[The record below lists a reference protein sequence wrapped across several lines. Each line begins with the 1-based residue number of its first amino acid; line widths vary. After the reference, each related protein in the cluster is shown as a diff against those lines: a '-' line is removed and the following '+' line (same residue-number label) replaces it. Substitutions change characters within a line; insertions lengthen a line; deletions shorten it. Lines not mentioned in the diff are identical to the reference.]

1 VPIKI
6 ERLKFFPLNTQKS
19 LLPRNIFGDI
29 EKMTIYVPK
38 ALYENEIAQV
48 LDEVRYNYGMLTRK
62 GYIYG
67 LIAIDQDAKIIAIDS
82 RFDRKLNYW
91 DLSSI
96 GAALYGVARQAQDFF
111 ETDSLVRAT
120 LIYKDLQLYVK
131 SIGDVILVKKGKR
144 EILVILLVDIQVN
157 IGVLILQMRKFS
169 AKIKQAI
176 TRSQS
181 IMEKLQMSEQ
191 DLKDHL
197 RDLKRK
203 VFETV

>member
-1 VPIKI
+1 
-6 ERLKFFPLNTQKS
+6 
-19 LLPRNIFGDI
+19 
-29 EKMTIYVPK
+29 MTIYVPK
-38 ALYENEIAQV
+38 SLYENEIAEV
-48 LDEVRYNYGMLTRK
+48 LDDVRYNYGMLTRK

-111 ETDSLVRAT
+111 ETDSLIRAT

-131 SIGDVILVKKGKR
+131 SIGDVILIKKGKR
-144 EILVILLVDIQVN
+144 EILVVLLVDNQVN

-169 AKIKQAI
+169 SKIKDAI
-176 TRSQS
+176 TRSQT

-191 DLKDHL
+191 DLKEHL
-197 RDLKRK
+197 RELKRK
-203 VFETV
+203 VFQSA

>member
-1 VPIKI
+1 
-6 ERLKFFPLNTQKS
+6 
-19 LLPRNIFGDI
+19 
-29 EKMTIYVPK
+29 MTIYVPK

-169 AKIKQAI
+169 AKIKDAI

-191 DLKDHL
+191 DLKEHL

>member
-1 VPIKI
+1 MTLFVP
-6 ERLKFFPLNTQKS
+6 R
-19 LLPRNIFGDI
+19 
-29 EKMTIYVPK
+29 
-38 ALYENEIAQV
+38 ALYENEIAVV
-48 LDEVRYNYGMLTRK
+48 LDEVRYNYGMLTRR

-111 ETDSLVRAT
+111 ETDSLIRAT

-131 SIGDVILVKKGKR
+131 SIGDVVLNKKGKR
-144 EILVILLVDIQVN
+144 EILVVLLVDNEVN

-169 AKIKQAI
+169 LKIKEAI
-176 TRSQS
+176 VKNQE
-181 IMEKLQMSEQ
+181 IMTKLEMTEQ
-191 DLKDHL
+191 ELKTYL
-197 RDLKRK
+197 RELKKK
-203 VFETV
+203 VFQST

>member
-1 VPIKI
+1 
-6 ERLKFFPLNTQKS
+6 
-19 LLPRNIFGDI
+19 
-29 EKMTIYVPK
+29 MTIYVPK

-169 AKIKQAI
+169 AKIKLAI
-176 TRSQS
+176 TRSQT
-181 IMEKLQMSEQ
+181 IMEKLQMSEE
-191 DLKDHL
+191 DLKEHL

>member
-1 VPIKI
+1 
-6 ERLKFFPLNTQKS
+6 
-19 LLPRNIFGDI
+19 
-29 EKMTIYVPK
+29 MTLYVPK
-38 ALYENEIAQV
+38 ALYENTISKV

-111 ETDSLVRAT
+111 ETDSLIRAT

-131 SIGDVILVKKGKR
+131 SIGDIVLVKKGKR
-144 EILVILLVDIQVN
+144 EILVVLLVDNMVN

-169 AKIKQAI
+169 IKIKQEI
-176 TRSQS
+176 TKSQVV
-181 IMEKLQMSEQ
+181 MKKLQMTEQ
-191 DLKDHL
+191 ELKQHL
-197 RDLKRK
+197 RALKRK
-203 VFETV
+203 VFEST

>member
-1 VPIKI
+1 
-6 ERLKFFPLNTQKS
+6 
-19 LLPRNIFGDI
+19 
-29 EKMTIYVPK
+29 
-38 ALYENEIAQV
+38 
-48 LDEVRYNYGMLTRK
+48 MLTRK

-131 SIGDVILVKKGKR
+131 SIGDIVLVKKGNR
-144 EILVILLVDIQVN
+144 EILVVLLVDNTVN

-169 AKIKQAI
+169 IKIKQEI
-176 TRSQS
+176 TKSQAV
-181 IMEKLQMSEQ
+181 MKKLQMTEQ
-191 DLKDHL
+191 ELKDHL
-197 RDLKRK
+197 KDLKRK
-203 VFETV
+203 VFEST

>member
-1 VPIKI
+1 
-6 ERLKFFPLNTQKS
+6 
-19 LLPRNIFGDI
+19 
-29 EKMTIYVPK
+29 MTLFVPK
-38 ALYENEIAQV
+38 ALYENEISNV
-48 LDEVRYNYGMLTRK
+48 LDEVRYNYGLLTRK

-131 SIGDVILVKKGKR
+131 SIGDIVLVKKGKR
-144 EILVILLVDIQVN
+144 EILVVLLVDNMVN

-169 AKIKQAI
+169 VKIKQEI
-176 TRSQS
+176 TKSQT
-181 IMEKLQMSEQ
+181 IMIKLQMTEQ
-191 DLKDHL
+191 ELKDHL
-197 RDLKRK
+197 KDLKRK
-203 VFETV
+203 VFEST

>member
-1 VPIKI
+1 MTLFVP
-6 ERLKFFPLNTQKS
+6 RS
-19 LLPRNIFGDI
+19 
-29 EKMTIYVPK
+29 
-38 ALYENEIAQV
+38 LYENEIAVV
-48 LDEVRYNYGMLTRK
+48 LDEVRYSYGMLTRR

-111 ETDSLVRAT
+111 ETDSLIRAT

-131 SIGDVILVKKGKR
+131 SIGDVILNKKGKR
-144 EILVILLVDIQVN
+144 EILVVLLVDNEVN

-169 AKIKQAI
+169 AKIKEAI
-176 TRSQS
+176 VKNQE
-181 IMEKLQMSEQ
+181 IMTKLEMSEQ
-191 DLKDHL
+191 ELKTYL
-197 RDLKRK
+197 RKLKRK
-203 VFETV
+203 VFQSA

>member
-1 VPIKI
+1 
-6 ERLKFFPLNTQKS
+6 
-19 LLPRNIFGDI
+19 
-29 EKMTIYVPK
+29 MTLFVPK
-38 ALYENEIAQV
+38 ALYENDITIV
-48 LDEVRYNYGMLTRK
+48 LDEIRYSYGILTRR

-111 ETDSLVRAT
+111 ETDSLIRAT

-131 SIGDVILVKKGKR
+131 SIGDVILNKKGNR
-144 EILVILLVDIQVN
+144 EILVVLLVDNMVN

-169 AKIKQAI
+169 QKIKEAITKNQAI
-176 TRSQS
+176 MT
-181 IMEKLQMSEQ
+181 KLEMTEQ
-191 DLKDHL
+191 ELKEYL
-197 RDLKRK
+197 RELKKK
-203 VFETV
+203 VFQSA

>member
-1 VPIKI
+1 MLEK
-6 ERLKFFPLNTQKS
+6 
-19 LLPRNIFGDI
+19 
-29 EKMTIYVPK
+29 KMTLFVPK
-38 ALYENEIAQV
+38 ALYENDITIV
-48 LDEVRYNYGMLTRK
+48 LDEIRYSYGMLTRR

-111 ETDSLVRAT
+111 ETDSLIRAT

-131 SIGDVILVKKGKR
+131 SIGDVILHKKGKR
-144 EILVILLVDIQVN
+144 EILVVLLVDNMVN

-169 AKIKQAI
+169 QKIKEAI
-176 TRSQS
+176 TRNQT
-181 IMEKLQMSEQ
+181 IMTKLQMSERE
-191 DLKDHL
+191 LKEYL
-197 RDLKRK
+197 RELKKK
-203 VFETV
+203 VFQSA

>member
-1 VPIKI
+1 
-6 ERLKFFPLNTQKS
+6 
-19 LLPRNIFGDI
+19 
-29 EKMTIYVPK
+29 MTIYIPK
-38 ALYENEIAQV
+38 TLYENEIAQV

-96 GAALYGVARQAQDFF
+96 GAALFGVARQAQDFF

-144 EILVILLVDIQVN
+144 EILVVLLVDNQVN

-169 AKIKQAI
+169 AKIKDAI
-176 TRSQS
+176 THSQS

-191 DLKDHL
+191 DLKEHL

-203 VFETV
+203 VFGTV

>member
-1 VPIKI
+1 
-6 ERLKFFPLNTQKS
+6 
-19 LLPRNIFGDI
+19 
-29 EKMTIYVPK
+29 MTIYVPK
-38 ALYENEIAQV
+38 TLYENEIAQV

-96 GAALYGVARQAQDFF
+96 GAALFGVARQAQDFF

-144 EILVILLVDIQVN
+144 EILVVLLVDNQVN

-169 AKIKQAI
+169 AKVKDAI

-191 DLKDHL
+191 DLKEHL

>member
-1 VPIKI
+1 VLEK
-6 ERLKFFPLNTQKS
+6 
-19 LLPRNIFGDI
+19 
-29 EKMTIYVPK
+29 KMTLFVPK
-38 ALYENEIAQV
+38 ALYENEITIV
-48 LDEVRYNYGMLTRK
+48 LDEIRYSYGMLTRR

-111 ETDSLVRAT
+111 ETDSLIRAT

-131 SIGDVILVKKGKR
+131 SIGDVILHKKGKR
-144 EILVILLVDIQVN
+144 EILVVLLVDNMVN

-169 AKIKQAI
+169 QKIKEAI
-176 TRSQS
+176 TRNQT
-181 IMEKLQMSEQ
+181 IMTKLQMTERE
-191 DLKDHL
+191 LKEYL
-197 RDLKRK
+197 RELKKK
-203 VFETV
+203 VFQSA

>member
-1 VPIKI
+1 
-6 ERLKFFPLNTQKS
+6 
-19 LLPRNIFGDI
+19 
-29 EKMTIYVPK
+29 MTIYVPK

-48 LDEVRYNYGMLTRK
+48 LDEVRYNYGMLSRK

-169 AKIKQAI
+169 TKIKQAI
-176 TRSQS
+176 TRSQN